1 MSRRVTIPRIP
12 HAFFK
17 WYCKSERYEEIHGD
31 LEEFFYE
38 RVEVVGLAKARLFYL
53 WNVIRCFQPYAWKI
67 PQSQNSNIVMFR
79 NYFKTSY
86 RSMIK
91 NPLSSFINVF
101 GLAVAVG
108 VCMVTYSFMD
118 FDYSTDRFHE
128 FKDEVYLTTF
138 YVDRDG
144 TEEQYGKTPAPLGE
158 MLRQDFSSI
167 KKVTRVHDGNAVM
180 KHGDN
185 VFHESVRYVDPAFLE
200 MFTFPLKWG
209 ASSSLADPNSII
221 LSAATSVKYFGSEDP
236 IGKDIKAIFND
247 TEVKTFKVAGVAEE
261 FPKAH
266 IIGFDFLVNFDN
278 LLISNSSFDL
288 TDWKA
293 LVNATF
299 IQVEDAGNLK
309 VIAEGMEKYRKLQN
323 EVEQDWAI
331 TAFNFVTVNDLHLG
345 SAEIREDISYDG
357 SREGRVG
364 LPFIAAFI
372 LALACFN
379 YINIAIVS
387 STKRLKEIG
396 LRKVIGAN
404 KRLVIV
410 QFLAENLFVTFL
422 AGILGFFLAAT
433 VFLPWFD
440 QFAGIG
446 SEFNLLDSN
455 MWIFLVSVLV
465 FTGLVSGIY
474 PAFYISKFEVV
485 KIFKGTVK
493 FGTKNTLT
501 KVFLSV
507 QLMLACVGIT
517 FAVMFAQNSAYQAKR
532 DWGYKQK
539 ETLYVNVSDRS
550 VYEQMKMAVEQNP
563 DVTSLAGSSH
573 HLGKASA
580 TTIVHLPDRQYEV
593 RELGVSSSYFETMG
607 IELENGRFFEEN
619 RESDRRSIVVNQLF
633 VENLALTEPI
643 GAQVKI
649 DSIPYDIIGVSK
661 NFHFNNFY
669 YENLPTIFTVAEQE
683 NYRYLTM
690 QVRSGAEQSMYESI
704 QTQWSKLFPETPFQ
718 GGYQEDVWVGFYE
731 DLGIMKKFTRAIAIV
746 FVLLAS
752 LGLYGLVKLNISG
765 RIREFSIRKTLGANV
780 KNLAKNI
787 LSQYVLLSIAAVVFG
802 APLGH
807 IMITA
812 MIDMM
817 FPDPRPFG
825 FTGAAISAVILV
837 FVLVLVI
844 STQIMKVSKAN
855 PVEGLKVE

>member
-12 HAFFK
+12 HAFFRL
-17 WYCKSERYEEIHGD
+17 YCKKERYEEIHGD

-38 RVEVVGLAKARLFYL
+38 RVEVVGLTKARLFYI

-108 VCMVTYSFMD
+108 VCMVVYSFMD
-118 FDYSTDRFHE
+118 FDYSIDRFHE
-128 FKDEVYLTTF
+128 YKDEVYLTTF
-138 YVDRDG
+138 FVDREG
-144 TEEQYGKTPAPLGE
+144 TEEQYGRSPAPLGE

-167 KKVTRVHDGNAVM
+167 KKVTRVLDGSAVM
-180 KHGDN
+180 KQGDN
-185 VFHESVRYVDPAFLE
+185 VFHESIRYVDPAFLE

-209 ASSSLADPNSII
+209 ASSSLTDPNSII
-221 LSAATSVKYFGSEDP
+221 LSAETSVKYFGDENP

-247 TEVKTFKVAGVAEE
+247 TEVKTFKVGGVADE

-278 LLISNSSFDL
+278 LDISNPSFDL
-288 TDWKA
+288 TDWQGM
-293 LVNATF
+293 VNATF
-299 IQVEDAGNLK
+299 IQVEDAANLE
-309 VIAEGMEKYRKLQN
+309 VIAEGMKKYRKLQN
-323 EVEQDWAI
+323 AVERDWAI
-331 TAFNFVTVNDLHLG
+331 TAFDFVKVHDLHLASG
-345 SAEIREDISYDG
+345 DIRDDISHDG
-357 SREGRVG
+357 SLEGRVA
-364 LPFIAAFI
+364 LPIVAIFI

-422 AGILGFFLAAT
+422 AGLLGLLLAAT
-433 VFLPWFD
+433 IFLPWFSA
-440 QFAGIG
+440 FADIA
-446 SEFNLLDSN
+446 SEFNLLDGN
-455 MWIFLVSVLV
+455 LWIFLIGVLV
-465 FTGLVSGIY
+465 FTGIVSGIY

-507 QLMLACVGIT
+507 QLMLACIGIT
-517 FAVMFAQNSAYQAKR
+517 FAVMFAQNSSYQAKR

-550 VYEQMKMAVEQNP
+550 VYDQMKTAIEQNP

-573 HLGKASA
+573 HLGRTSA

-593 RELGVSSSYFETMG
+593 REIAVGSSYFETLG
-607 IELENGRFFEEN
+607 IELERGRFFEEH
-619 RESDRRSIVVNQLF
+619 RESDRKSIVVNQLF
-633 VENLALTEPI
+633 VENLALNEPI
-643 GAQVKI
+643 GAQIKV
-649 DSIPYDIIGVSK
+649 DSIQYDIVGVAK

-669 YENLPTIFTVAEQE
+669 YENLPTIFTVAAQDD
-683 NYRYLTM
+683 YRYLTM
-690 QVRSGAEQSMYESI
+690 QVRNGAEQEAYEFI
-704 QTQWSKLFPETPFQ
+704 ETHWGQLFPEIPFQ

-731 DLGIMKKFTRAIAIV
+731 ELAIMKKFSRAIAIV

-780 KNLAKNI
+780 KNIASNI
-787 LSQYVLLSIAAVVFG
+787 FSQYVLLSIAAVVFG
-802 APLGH
+802 APIGH

-812 MIDMM
+812 LMDMM

-825 FTGAAISAVILV
+825 FSGAALSAIILV
-837 FVLVLVI
+837 LVLILVI
-844 STQIMKVSKAN
+844 STQIRKISRSN
-855 PVEGLKVE
+855 PVDGLKVE

>member
-1 MSRRVTIPRIP
+1 
-12 HAFFK
+12 
-17 WYCKSERYEEIHGD
+17 
-31 LEEFFYE
+31 
-38 RVEVVGLAKARLFYL
+38 
-53 WNVIRCFQPYAWKI
+53 
-67 PQSQNSNIVMFR
+67 
-79 NYFKTSY
+79 
-86 RSMIK
+86 MIK

-108 VCMVTYSFMD
+108 VCMVAYSFMD
-118 FDYSTDRFHE
+118 FDYSIDRFHE
-128 FKDEVYLTTF
+128 YKDEVYLTTF
-138 YVDRDG
+138 YVDREG

-167 KKVTRVHDGNAVM
+167 KKVTRVHDGSAVM

-185 VFHESVRYVDPAFLE
+185 VFHESIRYVDPDFLE

-209 ASSSLADPNSII
+209 SSSSLTDLNSII
-221 LSAATSVKYFGSEDP
+221 LSAEASVKYFGSENP

-247 TEVKTFKVAGVAEE
+247 TEIKTFKVAGVADE

-266 IIGFDFLVNFDN
+266 IIGFDFLVNFHN
-278 LLISNSSFDL
+278 LSISNPSFDL
-288 TDWKA
+288 TDWKGM
-293 LVNATF
+293 VNATF
-299 IQVEDAGNLK
+299 IQVEDVANLE
-309 VIAEGMEKYRKLQN
+309 VIASGMEKYRKLQN

-331 TAFNFVTVNDLHLG
+331 TAFNFVTVHDLHLG

-357 SREGRVG
+357 SQEGRIA
-364 LPFIAAFI
+364 LPFIAVFI

-433 VFLPWFD
+433 VFLPWFAA
-440 QFAGIG
+440 FADIAN
-446 SEFNLLDSN
+446 EFNLLDGN
-455 MWIFLVSVLV
+455 MWLFMIGVLM
-465 FTGLVSGIY
+465 FTGVVSGIY
-474 PAFYISKFEVV
+474 PAFYISKFDVI

-539 ETLYVNVSDRS
+539 ETLYINVPDRS
-550 VYEQMKMAVEQNP
+550 VYEQMKAAVEQNP
-563 DVTSLAGSSH
+563 DVTSLAGSKN
-573 HLGKASA
+573 HLGKTST
-580 TTIVHLPDRQYEV
+580 TTIVHLPARQYEV
-593 RELGVSSSYFETMG
+593 REIAVGSSYFETMG
-607 IELENGRFFEEN
+607 IELEEGRFFEEYK
-619 RESDRRSIVVNQLF
+619 ESERKSIVVNQLF

-649 DSIPYDIIGVSK
+649 DSIRYDIVGVSK

-683 NYRYLTM
+683 DYRYLTM
-690 QVRSGAEQSMYESI
+690 QVRKGAEQNTYESI
-704 QTQWSKLFPETPFQ
+704 QTEWSQLFPETPFQ
-718 GGYQEDVWVGFYE
+718 GGYQEDVWIGFYE
-731 DLGIMKKFTRAIAIV
+731 DLGVMKKFTRAIAIV

-787 LSQYVLLSIAAVVFG
+787 FSQYVLLSIIAVVFG

-817 FPDPRPFG
+817 FPEPRPFG
-825 FTGAAISAVILV
+825 FTGAAISAIILV
-837 FVLVLVI
+837 FVLILVI
-844 STQIMKVSKAN
+844 STQVRKVSRAN